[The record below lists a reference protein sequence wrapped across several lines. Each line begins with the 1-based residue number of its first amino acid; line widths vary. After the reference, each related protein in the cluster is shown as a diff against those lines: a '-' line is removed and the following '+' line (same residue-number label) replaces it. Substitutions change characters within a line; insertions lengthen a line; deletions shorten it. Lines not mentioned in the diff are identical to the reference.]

1 MISQTNNNFF
11 ETEYLR
17 AVKTPSDINEH
28 LPILYDLAV
37 RCDSIVEFGV
47 RTGVSSRAFLLAN
60 VNLLSVDIEKN
71 NDVNALFN
79 KAIKANYL
87 IADTR
92 EITIEETD
100 MLFIDS
106 LHTYDQLKKELDLHG
121 NKVKKYLVFHDT
133 FTYGLKGEIA
143 GTVGLLP
150 AIIEFIIENPCW
162 FFKIYKINNNGLIVL
177 ERKPSLK

>member
-1 MISQTNNNFF
+1 MASDNMTTGSQPQPTC
-11 ETEYLR
+11 LII
-17 AVKTPSDINEH
+17 D
-28 LPILYDLAV
+28 PIQ
-37 RCDSIVEFGV
+37 
-47 RTGVSSRAFLLAN
+47 N
-60 VNLLSVDIEKN
+60 VIPELIKPVTDENN

-106 LHTYDQLKKELDLHG
+106 LHTYDQLKKELGLHG
-121 NKVKKYLVFHDT
+121 NKAKKYLVFHDT

-162 FFKIYKINNNGLIVL
+162 FFKIHKINNNGLIVL